1 MTGSEDDSTPEAVS
15 YTHLDVYKRQ
25 EQFGLG
31 DALDAIG
38 AFAHNDHVGLG
49 LEQGAQPEAHNEMI
63 VDDQDPD
70 LVHALIPQPA
80 RSPSLACPAGAE
92 SRS

>member
-1 MTGSEDDSTPEAVS
+1 MIGFLPALRRGRRHPVDGD
-15 YTHLDVYKRQ
+15 H
-25 EQFGLG
+25 LG

-38 AFAHNDHVGLG
+38 AFAHDDHVGLG